1 MMKKL
6 LVMALGLGFL
16 LFGIGAYLQSL
27 PSSENKRVHSIVR
40 EYSPY
45 YLDKRFGGLSILSK
59 KDKKFKEKPSNL
71 EVFHR
76 LEALERQWASTHM
89 KLENNQ
95 IVISDDNHTVVGNVP
110 LKNKK
115 ELDFVHKYYGI

>member
-1 MMKKL
+1 MKRL
-6 LVMALGLGFL
+6 LFIALGLGFL
-16 LFGIGAYLQSL
+16 LFGIGAYLQSQ
-27 PSSENKRVHSIVR
+27 PSAENKRVHSIVR
-40 EYSPY
+40 KYSPY

-59 KDKKFKEKPSNL
+59 KDKEFKEKPSNL

-95 IVISDDNHTVVGNVP
+95 IIISDDNSTVVGNVP
-110 LKNKK
+110 LKSKK
-115 ELDFVHKYYGI
+115 ELDFVHEYYGI